1 MSHIPHR
8 SHWNNRWTFML
19 ATAGSAIGLGNI
31 WKLPYMIGVNG
42 GSAFVIIFLLC
53 IFLVGIPLMMTE
65 ILLGRR
71 AQKNPLDGMNVLAL
85 EAKTSTHWKWLGGM
99 GMVTGL
105 LILGFYSVIGG
116 WVLRYIGAS
125 ASGVFSNITAAQ
137 STENFN
143 QLLASP
149 FSLLFWHTV

>member
-1 MSHIPHR
+1 MSHTPHR

-71 AQKNPLDGMNVLAL
+71 AQKNPLDGMAALAH
-85 EAKTSTHWKWLGGM
+85 EANTTSHWKWLRWHGHDHRLAHSR
-99 GMVTGL
+99 L
-105 LILGFYSVIGG
+105 LQRHWRLGVA
-116 WVLRYIGAS
+116 LHRR
-125 ASGVFSNITAAQ
+125 FSKWRLH
-137 STENFN
+137 EH
-143 QLLASP
+143 
-149 FSLLFWHTV
+149 FSHTIH